1 MFLNNQEDWTIAW
14 CWFTKEQKF
23 TLTDHDFLKRQKV
36 QSLFL
41 LLCRAVFRYIGT
53 MLELNGSC
61 HFGDLWRIETLNAPS
76 KCSSSAGNKFILL
89 SVDTHILALHTVMCS
104 LTFNDV
110 HWWRPSTKSFGC
122 WKCTDWSTL

>member
-1 MFLNNQEDWTIAW
+1 
-14 CWFTKEQKF
+14 
-23 TLTDHDFLKRQKV
+23 
-36 QSLFL
+36 
-41 LLCRAVFRYIGT
+41 

-61 HFGDLWRIETLNAPS
+61 HFGDLWQIETLNAPS

-110 HWWRPSTKSFGC
+110 LQLNPLDVGSALIGQHYCSRF
-122 WKCTDWSTL
+122 